1 MVFVFSQRLKRPELK
16 NSSSSD
22 VKHAEDSRL
31 FNSKVHFKK
40 TDILPFAWRYL
51 LIMIHRDFQMID
63 VDSGFEVKSGEVAER
78 WVDEYEAAISG
89 DEYDWLNEYTEVLLL
104 VWFKAWWTLNFF

>member
-1 MVFVFSQRLKRPELK
+1 
-16 NSSSSD
+16 
-22 VKHAEDSRL
+22 
-31 FNSKVHFKK
+31 
-40 TDILPFAWRYL
+40 
-51 LIMIHRDFQMID
+51 MIHRDFQMID

-104 VWFKAWWTLNFF
+104 V